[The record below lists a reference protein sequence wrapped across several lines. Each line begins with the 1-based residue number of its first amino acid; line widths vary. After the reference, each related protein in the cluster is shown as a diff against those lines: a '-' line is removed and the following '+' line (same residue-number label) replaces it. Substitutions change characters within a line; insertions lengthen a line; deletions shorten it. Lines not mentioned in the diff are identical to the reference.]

1 MGEPD
6 ADAIAAAALACPGV
20 ARLHGGTL
28 NEFAAY
34 LPGRSVA
41 GVRLA
46 EEHVEVHVVAR
57 YGTVLPSLA
66 EEVRAAVLPLAGGCP
81 VEIHIDDIGDIDDIN
96 DIDDRHVGA
105 GRDDSIDVTDVP
117 EAARA

>member
-20 ARLHGGTL
+20 SGLHGGAL

-46 EEHVEVHVVAR
+46 EEHVEVHLVAR

-66 EEVRAAVLPLAGGCP
+66 EEVRAAVLPLAGGRP
-81 VEIHIDDIGDIDDIN
+81 VEIHIDDIN
-96 DIDDRHVGA
+96 DIDGIDAMV
-105 GRDDSIDVTDVP
+105 DVTDVP